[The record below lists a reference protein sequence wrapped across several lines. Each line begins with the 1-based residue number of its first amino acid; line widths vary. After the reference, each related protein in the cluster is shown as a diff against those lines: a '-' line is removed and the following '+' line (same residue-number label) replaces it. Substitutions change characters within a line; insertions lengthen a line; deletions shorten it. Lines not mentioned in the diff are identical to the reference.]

1 METKAPA
8 SQTNTVCRPASFN
21 SRHPGMTAAGYLK
34 LKREAVSRFP
44 VVLACAEGVFSHLK
58 IQFEAYEARY
68 AQGVQDDFGLEKL
81 QEGSRTLFDVL
92 DAGLW
97 DMDTKTKPHRN
108 RLKADPAQQPFEAVS
123 EAFQALAETF
133 DCCRQG
139 NKTGNLTD
147 TDLFNLLSASERLQ
161 NVVYEIESDKE
172 DRSRTEPGEPLFEHR
187 LSPISGIQDAPGLYD
202 TVHRMTKKAI
212 AMVATTRKGFAEDDA
227 VRPSGETVFYMLMA
241 VEHELADIKSVVR
254 AFYLASKKEPL
265 LA

>member
-123 EAFQALAETF
+123 EAFQVLAETF

-139 NKTGNLTD
+139 NKAGNLTG

-172 DRSRTEPGEPLFEHR
+172 DRSKTELGKRLFGHR
-187 LSPISGIQDAPGLYD
+187 LSLISDFRDVIGLYD
-202 TVHRMTKKAI
+202 TINLMTKKAI
-212 AMVATTRKGFAEDDA
+212 ATLDNTRNGFAGED
-227 VRPSGETVFYMLMA
+227 VGRPNDDSVFYALMA
-241 VEHELADIKSVVR
+241 VEHELDDIRSVVKGFCEANR
-254 AFYLASKKEPL
+254 KSTTQA
-265 LA
+265 